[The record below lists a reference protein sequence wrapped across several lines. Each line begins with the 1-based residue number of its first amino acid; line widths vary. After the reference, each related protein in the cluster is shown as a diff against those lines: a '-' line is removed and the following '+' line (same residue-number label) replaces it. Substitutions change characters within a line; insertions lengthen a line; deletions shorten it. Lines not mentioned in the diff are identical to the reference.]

1 MSGREGSGNLHVGGQ
16 AVIEGVMMRSP
27 RGLATA
33 VRSDDGKIVVKAEE
47 YISLTQKSR
56 LAGFPV
62 IRGAV
67 AMIETFIVAVKA
79 LSFSA
84 DHAASAHKVKDRPKK
99 AISALS
105 MAAIVTGAFALGFI
119 VFFYLPLLITEMFGF
134 ESGILF
140 NLVDGI
146 LRLLFLFLYIIA
158 ITRWKDMR
166 RIFEYHG
173 AEHKAIFAFEDDP
186 DVTAEKAL
194 ESSRFHPRCSTSF
207 LLIVVIVSVLVF
219 IFLGRPETIAD
230 RLIRFSFI
238 PVIAGISYEVLKLS
252 ARKKIGRKIGFLLW
266 PGLFL
271 QRFTTQ
277 EPSADQVE
285 VAIAALKAC
294 LDDNLLAR
302 NGIIN

>member
-1 MSGREGSGNLHVGGQ
+1 MSGREGSRNLHVGGQ
-16 AVIEGVMMRSP
+16 AVIEGVMMRSS

-33 VRSDDGKIVVKAEE
+33 VRANDGKIVVKAENF
-47 YISLTQKSR
+47 ISLTKKHR
-56 LAGFPV
+56 LAGFPI

-67 AMIETFIVAVKA
+67 TMIETFIVAVKA

-84 DHAASAHKVKDRPKK
+84 DQAAATEKEKESGNK
-99 AISALS
+99 AISGFS
-105 MAAIVTGAFALGFI
+105 MAVIVIGAFALGFL
-119 VFFYLPLLITEMFGF
+119 VFFYLPLLITEMIGLA
-134 ESGILF
+134 SGVLF
-140 NLVDGI
+140 NLVDGL
-146 LRLLFLFLYIIA
+146 LRLLFLFLYILI

-194 ESSRFHPRCSTSF
+194 ERSRFHPRCSTSF
-207 LLIVVIVSVLVF
+207 LLIVAIVSMAVF
-219 IFLGRPETIAD
+219 IFLGKPDNIAD
-230 RLIRFSFI
+230 RMIRFSLI

-252 ARKKIGRKIGFLLW
+252 ALPGISRRIGFLFW

-271 QRFTTQ
+271 QRFTTK
-277 EPSADQVE
+277 EPSVDQIE

-294 LDDNLLAR
+294 LDDKLLAR
-302 NGIIN
+302 NSIIN

>member
-27 RGLATA
+27 CGLATA
-33 VRSDDGKIVVKAEE
+33 VRSDDGKIVVKAET
-47 YISLTQKSR
+47 YISLTKKNR

-62 IRGAV
+62 VRGAV

-79 LSFSA
+79 LSFSV
-84 DHAASAHKVKDRPKK
+84 DHAASVDKEADSPNK
-99 AISALS
+99 AISAFS
-105 MAAIVTGAFALGFI
+105 MAAIVIGAFALGFL
-119 VFFYLPLLITEMFGF
+119 VFFYLPLLITERIGF
-134 ESGILF
+134 TSGVLF

-194 ESSRFHPRCSTSF
+194 KCSRFHPRCSTSF
-207 LLIVVIVSVLVF
+207 LLIVVIVSVFVF
-219 IFLGRPETIAD
+219 IIYSCDSGDI
-230 RLIRFSFI
+230 
-238 PVIAGISYEVLKLS
+238 V
-252 ARKKIGRKIGFLLW
+252 
-266 PGLFL
+266 
-271 QRFTTQ
+271 
-277 EPSADQVE
+277 
-285 VAIAALKAC
+285 
-294 LDDNLLAR
+294 
-302 NGIIN
+302 